1 MFLCD
6 KFIIF
11 LCAIALLFSQILTMP
26 NKGKSKSK
34 SSSAEVVEEFEDAEF
49 ATISKLLQLQE
60 RMFKNFVE
68 SIAANLT
75 KRVDDLV
82 DRVADLKASIEF
94 SQNDIDNHKTQI
106 NLLDTN
112 LQSAIEEI
120 SKLLNNWHQ
129 AA

>member
-49 ATISKLLQLQE
+49 ATISKLL
-60 RMFKNFVE
+60 
-68 SIAANLT
+68 
-75 KRVDDLV
+75 
-82 DRVADLKASIEF
+82 
-94 SQNDIDNHKTQI
+94 
-106 NLLDTN
+106 
-112 LQSAIEEI
+112 
-120 SKLLNNWHQ
+120 
-129 AA
+129 